1 MKCKFCE
8 KVITENDSVGNECF
22 PVCNDCVVSLG
33 QMARDMEKLMPGNGN
48 EIFITM
54 IVNKIG
60 IVLNE
65 EKSKGNL

>member
-8 KVITENDSVGNECF
+8 KVITESDSIGNECF

>member
-8 KVITENDSVGNECF
+8 KVITEGDSIGNECF
-22 PVCNDCVVSLG
+22 PICNDCVVSLG

-65 EKSKGNL
+65 EKSKGNS

>member
-8 KVITENDSVGNECF
+8 KVITENDSIGNECF

>member
-22 PVCNDCVVSLG
+22 PICNDCVVSLG

>member
-8 KVITENDSVGNECF
+8 KVITENDSIGNECF

-65 EKSKGNL
+65 EKSEGNS

>member
-22 PVCNDCVVSLG
+22 PICNDCVVSLG
-33 QMARDMEKLMPGNGN
+33 QMERDMEKLMPGNGN

-54 IVNKIG
+54 IINKIG

-65 EKSKGNL
+65 EKSEGNL